1 MTNLTV
7 VKTYGNKVEIWWE
20 YVISC
25 YVTEGVKI
33 SYKTAS
39 DVEKE
44 VTLPAAQSSYIVE
57 DLDPNN
63 DYSIDVV
70 TVYEGGKTSQVKSL
84 PFNSGDLVEDDS
96 GEWSA
101 RFYVTVNHI

>member
-1 MTNLTV
+1 MI
-7 VKTYGNKVEIWWE
+7 KTYGNKVEIWWE

-44 VTLPAAQSSYIVE
+44 VTLLGAQSSYVVE
-57 DLDPNN
+57 DLDPNK
-63 DYSIDVV
+63 DYSIDIV
-70 TVYEGGKTSQVKSL
+70 TVYEGGKTSQIRSFH
-84 PFNSGDLVEDDS
+84 FNSGDLVDDVS
-96 GEWSA
+96 GEW
-101 RFYVTVNHI
+101 N